1 MNVRRHYA
9 KELSK
14 LHGITVRPKR
24 PLVMADV
31 STLDIS
37 IILHSWY
44 PGVYTHSTHPCC
56 FSWPWIKTLIITFD
70 LRELNNH
77 LPHVPTCIL
86 AHTQYPSVQKILQ
99 MNFELTLESE
109 VDTVIFRFS
118 KVPPNTSFVRSEHY
132 SFTWMI
138 KESYLQLTR
147 GRGHE
152 WSETLDVDDR
162 GSITQ
167 FTYRRRSR
175 GMEIMMRCLDV
186 LLTGLDVCF

>member
-1 MNVRRHYA
+1 MN
-9 KELSK
+9 S
-14 LHGITVRPKR
+14 
-24 PLVMADV
+24 
-31 STLDIS
+31 
-37 IILHSWY
+37 
-44 PGVYTHSTHPCC
+44 
-56 FSWPWIKTLIITFD
+56 
-70 LRELNNH
+70 
-77 LPHVPTCIL
+77 
-86 AHTQYPSVQKILQ
+86 
-99 MNFELTLESE
+99 ELTLESE

-138 KESYLQLTR
+138 KELYLRLTR

>member
-99 MNFELTLESE
+99 MNSELTLESE

-118 KVPPNTSFVRSEHY
+118 KVPPNTSFVRSEYY

-138 KESYLQLTR
+138 KESYLRLTR

-175 GMEIMMRCLDV
+175 GMEIMMRCLAA